1 MGKKRNSKGQFIP
14 KDNGE
19 LNIRIPGFLKIL
31 KMVVISAIILI
42 ILSPWIFVLT
52 FRINIKEAFGKLMEY
67 IFIGEINKDKNEKS
81 NGYF

>member
-1 MGKKRNSKGQFIP
+1 M
-14 KDNGE
+14 
-19 LNIRIPGFLKIL
+19 
-31 KMVVISAIILI
+31 VISAIILI

-81 NGYF
+81 NGYFWLYSCSIKVDNLK